1 MEVSAGAGRIDEE
14 PAMEFLAAHQAEMG
28 HGHHVD
34 GGEVASVKNRAA
46 LPRRG
51 EPGQP
56 GQCNSTA
63 PPVLRGFMDAL
74 ENFLAS
80 KFHSPVRLKTSQRN
94 KNIYF

>member
-51 EPGQP
+51 EEGQRAAGPVQFNGPARFKGLYGCPGKLLGKKVPQP
-56 GQCNSTA
+56 CETQ
-63 PPVLRGFMDAL
+63 
-74 ENFLAS
+74 
-80 KFHSPVRLKTSQRN
+80 
-94 KNIYF
+94 NIPKK